1 MIKTAL
7 NKLIIIAIA
16 LTFLNI
22 NQVKGAEL
30 EEIIKRGY
38 LIIGVKNNQPPLAYE
53 DKKGNLQG
61 FEIDIA
67 QRLAE
72 ELFGSK
78 DAVKF
83 ISVLNQDRLQVVIDD
98 QVDLTIANVTA
109 NSFRYRIVEF
119 SPSYYFDGTG
129 ILVQY
134 NSQLSSNSPNS
145 VNKIAVLEDSSA
157 IAVLQ
162 FNLPTAQLIG
172 VKSYQEG
179 LELLKQEQVKGLAG
193 DVTILVGLSQNNP
206 NYQLLNSVYGGYP
219 LAIVMPKG
227 RQYQELRD
235 KINQIMNNLREKG
248 WLEERAKYWGLPTFE

>member
-1 MIKTAL
+1 
-7 NKLIIIAIA
+7 
-16 LTFLNI
+16 
-22 NQVKGAEL
+22 
-30 EEIIKRGY
+30 
-38 LIIGVKNNQPPLAYE
+38 
-53 DKKGNLQG
+53 
-61 FEIDIA
+61 
-67 QRLAE
+67 
-72 ELFGSK
+72 
-78 DAVKF
+78 
-83 ISVLNQDRLQVVIDD
+83 VLNQDRLQVVIDD

-172 VKSYQEG
+172 VKSYLEG

-206 NYQLLNSVYGGYP
+206 YYQLLNSVYGGYP

-235 KINQIMNNLREKG
+235 RVNQIMNNLREDG